1 MKVSYRNTL
10 QQAMRL
16 PYKMDSRFKVCRAA
30 APAAILCLL
39 LAASATSAKE
49 LRILPESIRLDGPEA
64 IQHVL
69 AVRAIGFDFT
79 GEEPSATFS
88 IEPAGVAEI
97 VDGVVYA
104 KGNGKAVLTAKAGDA
119 VATCEIV
126 VENFDRA
133 FAWSFNGHVMPV
145 LTRQGCNMGACHGA
159 VAGKGG
165 FRLSLRGYDPPADFY
180 TMTREARGR
189 RVDPLEPAKSL
200 LLTKPTMAT
209 PHKGGKKLDPRS
221 REYRILAEWIAN
233 GSPAPSA
240 EDAAVVSITVE
251 PPLSIL
257 RNGAKQRF
265 LVTARYDDGSTLDVT
280 DWAKFASADETVA
293 TIDDSGTAEVIG
305 YGEGAVTAL
314 FASKVAIARIRSP
327 FPNSIPAEVFTSAPK
342 ANFIDELVLAQLAQ
356 LNLQPSGRCSD
367 EDFIRRAFLDTIG
380 KLPTVA
386 ETRAFLADKS
396 PDKRAKLIDALLQR
410 EEYVDYWSYRFA
422 DIFLVNGGILRPAA
436 VKAYYDWIRGNI
448 AKNRPWDEM
457 VREVVTA
464 KGISTENGATNFYA
478 VHQDPE
484 TLAENT
490 AQAFLSQ
497 SIGCAKCH
505 DHPLE
510 KWTNDQYYAFANLFS
525 RVRAKGWGGD
535 TRSGDGIRTL
545 YVEPRGDLIQPRTGK
560 PQVPAPLDGEPLD
573 PDATGD
579 RREALADWL
588 VAPENPNFA
597 RSITNRIWAAYFGR
611 GLVEPVDDLR
621 ASNPASNEALLEA
634 LTKNFTEA
642 GFDLK
647 VLMRVILLSETYQ
660 RSGEVLSENAD
671 DRKYL
676 SRHQPRRLMAEV
688 LHDAIADVTGVSG
701 VFDKVALN
709 DGSSEKTDFY
719 KEGTRALELYDS
731 AVQSYFLKTFGRN
744 DREITCECERS
755 NQPSMIQVLHLANGD
770 AVNDRL
776 ASNKGVVEKLIA
788 GKADDN
794 RIIEEA
800 SLATLARL
808 PTETEKA
815 GFLAMLGSAGEG
827 EKRAAIE
834 DLFWALMTS
843 REFLF
848 QH

>member
-1 MKVSYRNTL
+1 MKSVSFL
-10 QQAMRL
+10 SIL
-16 PYKMDSRFKVCRAA
+16 PLVAG
-30 APAAILCLL
+30 I
-39 LAASATSAKE
+39 ASANE
-49 LRILPESIRLDGPEA
+49 LRILPEAIRLDGPEA

-69 AVRAIGFDFT
+69 ALRSEDGNFL
-79 GEEPSATFS
+79 GEESSVQFTIAPS
-88 IEPAGVAEI
+88 GVAEF

-104 KGNGKAVLTAKAGDA
+104 RANGKAVLTAKSGDR
-119 VATCEIV
+119 VATREIV
-126 VENFDRA
+126 VENFDQP

-165 FRLSLRGYDPPADFY
+165 FRLSLRGYDPPRDFY

-233 GSPAPSA
+233 GSPAPSS
-240 EDAAVVSITVE
+240 DDVAVVSITVD

-257 RNGAKQRF
+257 KNGSKQRF
-265 LVTARYDDGSTLDVT
+265 LVTAHYDDGSSLDVT

-293 TIDDSGTAEVIG
+293 YIDESGTAEVIG
-305 YGEGAVTAL
+305 HGEGAVTAL

-327 FPNSIPAEVFTSAPK
+327 FPNSIPDEVFTSAPK
-342 ANFIDELVLAQLAQ
+342 ANRIDEVVLAQLRQ
-356 LNLQPSGRCSD
+356 LNLKPSGRCSD
-367 EDFIRRAFLDTIG
+367 EDFVRRVFLDTIG
-380 KLPTVA
+380 KLPTVE
-386 ETRAFLADKS
+386 ETRAFLADAAS
-396 PDKRAKLIDALLQR
+396 DKRTKLIDSLLQR
-410 EEYVDYWSYRFA
+410 EEFVDYWSYRFS

-448 AKNRPWDEM
+448 AVNRPWDEM

-464 KGISTENGATNFYA
+464 KGLSTENGATNFYA

-497 SIGCAKCH
+497 SINCAKCH

-510 KWTNDQYYAFANLFS
+510 RWTNDQYYAFANLFS

-573 PDATGD
+573 PNSTED
-579 RREALADWL
+579 RREALAAWL
-588 VAPENPNFA
+588 TAPDNPNFA

-621 ASNPASNEALLEA
+621 ASNPASNEPLLEGLA
-634 LTKNFTEA
+634 EYLVESR
-642 GFDLK
+642 FDLK
-647 VLMRVILLSETYQ
+647 SLMRAILQSETYQ
-660 RSGEVLSENAD
+660 RSGEVLSENSD
-671 DRKYL
+671 DTKYL

-688 LHDAIADVTGVSG
+688 LHDAIADVTGVPG

-719 KEGTRALELYDS
+719 KEGTRAIELYDS

-770 AVNDRL
+770 ALNNRL
-776 ASNKGVVEKLIA
+776 ASNKSIVEKLISE
-788 GKADDN
+788 KADDA
-794 RIIEEA
+794 RIVEEA
-800 SLATLARL
+800 CLATLSRL
-808 PTETEKA
+808 PNERERA
-815 GFLAMLGSAGEG
+815 GFLELLGSAGEG

>member
-1 MKVSYRNTL
+1 MIVRMKALFPV
-10 QQAMRL
+10 
-16 PYKMDSRFKVCRAA
+16 
-30 APAAILCLL
+30 LL
-39 LAASATSAKE
+39 FSLATGFASAKE
-49 LRILPESIRLDGPEA
+49 LRILPETIHLDGPEA

-69 AVRAIGFDFT
+69 ALRVEDGNYV
-79 GEEPSATFS
+79 GEEPSTTWS
-88 IEPAGVAEI
+88 IEPAGVVEL
-97 VDGVVYA
+97 VDGVLHA
-104 KGNGKAVLTAKAGDA
+104 RGNGKAILTAKSGDSVSTRVIE
-119 VATCEIV
+119 VAKVDEP
-126 VENFDRA
+126 

-257 RNGAKQRF
+257 KNGSKQRF
-265 LVTARYDDGSTLDVT
+265 LVTAHYDDGSSLDVT

-293 TIDDSGTAEVIG
+293 YIDDSGTAEVIG
-305 YGEGAVTAL
+305 HGEGAVTAL

-327 FPNSIPAEVFTSAPK
+327 FPNSIPADVFTSAPK
-342 ANFIDELVLAQLAQ
+342 ANFIDDLVLAQLAQ

-386 ETRAFLADKS
+386 ETRAFLADQA
-396 PDKRAKLIDALLQR
+396 PDKRTKLIDALLQR
-410 EEYVDYWSYRFA
+410 EEFVDYWSYRFS

-448 AKNRPWDEM
+448 AANRPWDEM
-457 VREVVTA
+457 IREVVTA
-464 KGISTENGATNFYA
+464 KGVSTENGATNFYA

-484 TLAENT
+484 TLAENV

-497 SIGCAKCH
+497 SINCAKCH

-573 PDATGD
+573 PEATED

-597 RSITNRIWAAYFGR
+597 RSITNRVWAAYFGR

-621 ASNPASNEALLEA
+621 ASNPASNEPLLEA
-634 LTKNFTEA
+634 LTQHLVKSQ
-642 GFDLK
+642 FDLK
-647 VLMRVILLSETYQ
+647 SLMRVILQSETYQ
-660 RSGEVLSENAD
+660 RSGEVHSENSD
-671 DRKYL
+671 DTKYL

-688 LHDAIADVTGVSG
+688 LHDAIADVTGVAG

-709 DGSSEKTDFY
+709 DGSSEKTEFY

-776 ASNKGVVEKLIA
+776 ASNKSIVEKLLA
-788 GKADDN
+788 EKADDA
-794 RIIEEA
+794 RIVEEA
-800 SLATLARL
+800 SLATLSRL

-827 EKRAAIE
+827 DKRAAIE

>member
-1 MKVSYRNTL
+1 MKPLFTV
-10 QQAMRL
+10 
-16 PYKMDSRFKVCRAA
+16 
-30 APAAILCLL
+30 LL
-39 LAASATSAKE
+39 LSLATGFASANE
-49 LRILPESIRLDGPEA
+49 LRILPEVIRLAGPEA

-69 AVRAIGFDFT
+69 ALRAENENFI
-79 GEEPSATFS
+79 GEEPSAVFS
-88 IEPAGVAEI
+88 IAPASVAEMVGGVI
-97 VDGVVYA
+97 VA
-104 KGNGKAVLTAKAGDA
+104 RGNGRAVLTAKAGDSI
-119 VATCEIV
+119 ATREIV
-126 VENFDRA
+126 VENFDRP

-165 FRLSLRGYDPPADFY
+165 FRLSLRGYDPPRDFY

-233 GSPAPSA
+233 GSPAPSK
-240 EDAAVVSITVE
+240 EDAAVVSISVD

-257 RNGAKQRF
+257 KNGAKQRF
-265 LVTARYDDGSTLDVT
+265 LVTAHYDDGSSLDVT
-280 DWAKFASADETVA
+280 DWAKFTSADETVA
-293 TIDDSGTAEVIG
+293 LIDETGSAEVIG

-314 FASKVAIARIRSP
+314 FASKVTIARIRSP
-327 FPNSIPAEVFTSAPK
+327 FPNAIPADVFTAAPK
-342 ANFIDELVLAQLAQ
+342 ANFIDGLVLAQLAQ

-367 EDFIRRAFLDTIG
+367 EAFIRRAHLDTIG
-380 KLPTVA
+380 KLPTVE
-386 ETRAFLADKS
+386 ETRAFLADKA
-396 PDKRAKLIDALLQR
+396 PDKRAKLIDTLLQR
-410 EEYVDYWSYRFA
+410 EEFVDYWSYRFS

-436 VKAYYDWIRGNI
+436 VKAYYEWIRGNI
-448 AKNRPWDEM
+448 AANRPWDEM
-457 VREVVTA
+457 VREVITA
-464 KGISTENGATNFYA
+464 RGGSTENGATNFYA

-497 SIGCAKCH
+497 SINCAKCH

-510 KWTNDQYYAFANLFS
+510 KWTNDQYYGFANLFA

-545 YVEPRGDLIQPRTGK
+545 YVEPRGDLIQPRTGQ
-560 PQVPAPLDGEPLD
+560 PQIPAPLDGEALD
-573 PDATGD
+573 PESTAD
-579 RREALADWL
+579 RRVALADWL

-597 RSITNRIWAAYFGR
+597 RSVTNRIWAAYFGR

-621 ASNPASNEALLEA
+621 ASNPASNEPLLDA
-634 LTKNFTEA
+634 LTKHLVA
-642 GFDLK
+642 KGFDLK
-647 VLMRVILLSETYQ
+647 ALMRVILQSETYQ
-660 RSGEVLSENAD
+660 RSGEVFSENRD
-671 DRKYL
+671 DAKYL

-688 LHDAIADVTGVSG
+688 LHDAIADVTGVAG

-709 DGSSEKTDFY
+709 DGSSEKTEFY

-755 NQPSMIQVLHLANGD
+755 SQPSMIQVLHLANGN

-776 ASNKGVVEKLIA
+776 ASKKGIVEKLISE
-788 GKADDN
+788 KADDA
-794 RIIEEA
+794 RILDEA
-800 SLATLARL
+800 SLATLSRL
-808 PTETEKA
+808 PTEEEKA
-815 GFLAMLGSAGEG
+815 GFLAMLGSAPEG
-827 EKRAAIE
+827 EKRAAVE

>member
-1 MKVSYRNTL
+1 MKTL
-10 QQAMRL
+10 F
-16 PYKMDSRFKVCRAA
+16 PV
-30 APAAILCLL
+30 LL
-39 LAASATSAKE
+39 LSLTTGFASAKE
-49 LRILPESIRLDGPEA
+49 LRILPEQIHLDGREA

-69 AVRAIGFDFT
+69 AVRAEGGDFV
-79 GEEPSATFS
+79 GEEPAATFS
-88 IEPAGVAEI
+88 IAPAGIAEI
-97 VDGVVYA
+97 VDGVVVA
-104 KGNGKAVLTAKAGDA
+104 KGNGKAVLTAKFGDA
-119 VATCEIV
+119 VATREIL
-126 VENFDRA
+126 VENFDQP

-165 FRLSLRGYDPPADFY
+165 FRLSLRGYNPPEDFY

-221 REYRILAEWIAN
+221 REYRILAEWVAN
-233 GSPAPSA
+233 GSPAPSPD
-240 EDAAVVSITVE
+240 EAAVVSITVE

-257 RNGAKQRF
+257 KNGAKQRF
-265 LVTARYDDGSTLDVT
+265 LVTAHYEDGSSLDVT
-280 DWAKFASADETVA
+280 DWAKFTSADETVA
-293 TIDDSGTAEVIG
+293 LVDETGSAEVIG
-305 YGEGAVTAL
+305 YGEGAVNAL
-314 FASKVAIARIRSP
+314 FSSKVAIARIRSP
-327 FPNSIPAEVFTSAPK
+327 FPNSIPADVFTSAPK
-342 ANFIDELVLAQLAQ
+342 ANFIDDLVLAQLAQ
-356 LNLQPSGRCSD
+356 LNLQPSGRCTD
-367 EDFIRRAFLDTIG
+367 EEFIRRAFLDTIG

-386 ETRAFLADKS
+386 DTRAFLADAS
-396 PDKRAKLIDALLQR
+396 PDKRTKLIDALLQR
-410 EEYVDYWSYRFA
+410 EEFVDYWSYRFA

-436 VKAYYDWIRGNI
+436 VKSYYDWIRGNI
-448 AKNRPWDEM
+448 AVNRPWDEM

-497 SIGCAKCH
+497 SINCAKCH

-560 PQVPAPLDGEPLD
+560 PQIPAPLDGEALD
-573 PDATGD
+573 PDSTED

-597 RSITNRIWAAYFGR
+597 RSITNRIWSAYFGS

-621 ASNPASNEALLEA
+621 ASNPASNEALLAA
-634 LTKNFTEA
+634 LTANLVGA
-642 GFDLK
+642 NFDLK
-647 VLMRVILLSETYQ
+647 ALMRVILQSETYQ
-660 RSGEVLSENAD
+660 RSGEVLSENRD
-671 DRKYL
+671 DSKYL

-688 LHDAIADVTGVSG
+688 LHDAIADVTGVAG

-755 NQPSMIQVLHLANGD
+755 NQPSMIQVLHLANGN

-776 ASNKGVVEKLIA
+776 ASNKSIVEKLIVE
-788 GKADDN
+788 KADDV
-794 RIIEEA
+794 RIVEEA
-800 SLATLARL
+800 SLATLSRL
-808 PTETEKA
+808 PTTEEKA

-827 EKRAAIE
+827 EKRSAVE

>member
-1 MKVSYRNTL
+1 MKSLIYL
-10 QQAMRL
+10 FL
-16 PYKMDSRFKVCRAA
+16 FLGL
-30 APAAILCLL
+30 APL
-39 LAASATSAKE
+39 SAKE
-49 LRILPESIRLDGPEA
+49 LRILPEAIRLDGPEA

-69 AVRAIGFDFT
+69 SMRVEGGDFT
-79 GEEPSATFS
+79 GEEPSVQYR
-88 IEPAGVAEI
+88 IEPSGVAEI

-104 KGNGKAVLTAKAGDA
+104 KGNGEAVLTAKVGDS
-119 VATCEIV
+119 VATREIV
-126 VENFDRA
+126 VENFDQP

-165 FRLSLRGYDPPADFY
+165 FRLSLRGYNPPEDFY

-257 RNGAKQRF
+257 KNGAKQRF
-265 LVTARYDDGSTLDVT
+265 LVTAHYDDGSRLDVT
-280 DWAKFASADETVA
+280 DWAKFASADETIA
-293 TIDDSGTAEVIG
+293 TIDETGTAEVIG

-327 FPNSIPAEVFTSAPK
+327 FPNSIPADVFTAAPK

-386 ETRAFLADKS
+386 ETRAFLADQS
-396 PDKRAKLIDALLQR
+396 PDKRTKLIDALLQR

-436 VKAYYDWIRGNI
+436 VKAYYGWIRGNI
-448 AKNRPWDEM
+448 AENRPWDQM

-464 KGISTENGATNFYA
+464 KGLSTENGATNFYA

-560 PQVPAPLDGEPLD
+560 PQVPAPLDGEALD
-573 PDATGD
+573 PDATED

-634 LTKNFTEA
+634 LTKHLVDNR
-642 GFDLK
+642 FDLK
-647 VLMRVILLSETYQ
+647 ALMRVILQSETYQ

-671 DRKYL
+671 DKKYL

-688 LHDAIADVTGVSG
+688 LHDAISDVTGVSG

-719 KEGTRALELYDS
+719 KGGTRALELYDS

-770 AVNDRL
+770 AVNNRL
-776 ASNKGVVEKLIA
+776 ASDKSIVGKLIA
-788 GKADDN
+788 EKADDA
-794 RIIEEA
+794 RIVDEA

-808 PTETEKA
+808 PTAEEKA
-815 GFLAMLGSAGEG
+815 GFLAMLGTAGEG
-827 EKRAAIE
+827 GKRAAIE

>member
-1 MKVSYRNTL
+1 MKALFPV
-10 QQAMRL
+10 
-16 PYKMDSRFKVCRAA
+16 
-30 APAAILCLL
+30 LL
-39 LAASATSAKE
+39 FSLATGFASATE
-49 LRILPESIRLDGPEA
+49 LRILPEKIRLDGPEA
-64 IQHVL
+64 IQHIL
-69 AVRAIGFDFT
+69 ALRAESGDFI
-79 GEEPSATFS
+79 GEESSATWA

-97 VDGVVYA
+97 VDGVVHA
-104 KGNGKAVLTAKAGDA
+104 KRNGKAVLTAKVGDS
-119 VATCEIV
+119 VATREIV
-126 VENFDRA
+126 VENFDQP

-165 FRLSLRGYDPPADFY
+165 FRLSLRGYNPPEDFY

-189 RVDPLEPAKSL
+189 RIDPLEPAKSL

-221 REYRILAEWIAN
+221 REYRILAEWVAN
-233 GSPAPSA
+233 GSPAPSSD
-240 EDAAVVSITVE
+240 DAAVVSITVD

-257 RNGAKQRF
+257 ENGSKQRF
-265 LVTARYDDGSTLDVT
+265 LVTAHYDDGSSLDVT

-293 TIDDSGTAEVIG
+293 YIDDSGTAEVIG
-305 YGEGAVTAL
+305 HGEGAVTAL
-314 FASKVAIARIRSP
+314 FSSKVAIARIRSP
-327 FPNSIPAEVFTSAPK
+327 FSNLVPDEIFTSAPK
-342 ANFIDELVLAQLAQ
+342 ANFIDELVLAQLKQ
-356 LNLQPSGRCSD
+356 LNLQPSGRCGD
-367 EDFIRRAFLDTIG
+367 EDFVRRAYLDTIG
-380 KLPTVA
+380 KLPTVD
-386 ETRAFLADKS
+386 ETRAFLADKD
-396 PDKRAKLIDALLQR
+396 PDKRAKVIDSLLER
-410 EEYVDYWSYRFA
+410 EEYVDYWSYRFS

-436 VKAYYDWIRGNI
+436 VKAYYEWIRGNI
-448 AKNRPWDEM
+448 AENRPWDEM

-497 SIGCAKCH
+497 SINCAKCH

-535 TRSGDGIRTL
+535 TRNGDGIRTL
-545 YVEPRGDLIQPRTGK
+545 FVEPRGDLIQPRTGK

-573 PDATGD
+573 PDSTED

-597 RSITNRIWAAYFGR
+597 RSITNRVWAAYFGR

-621 ASNPASNEALLEA
+621 ASNPASNEPLLEA
-634 LTKNFTEA
+634 LTQHLVESQ
-642 GFDLK
+642 FDLK
-647 VLMRVILLSETYQ
+647 SLMHVILQSETYQ
-660 RSGEVLSENAD
+660 RSGEVHSENSD
-671 DRKYL
+671 DTKYL

-688 LHDAIADVTGVSG
+688 LHDAIADVTGVAG

-709 DGSSEKTDFY
+709 DGSSEKTEFY

-731 AVQSYFLKTFGRN
+731 AVRSYFLKTFGRN

-770 AVNDRL
+770 AVNNRL
-776 ASNKGVVEKLIA
+776 ASNKSIVEKLLA
-788 GKADDN
+788 EKADDT
-794 RIIEEA
+794 RIVEEA
-800 SLATLARL
+800 SLATLSRL

-827 EKRAAIE
+827 DKRAAIE